1 MKQKEKVVLHL
12 WFDTQA
18 MEAAQFYTSIFQ
30 HSKVIQSVKISDTP
44 SGEVELV
51 SFSLENVRFEAISAG
66 PFVSINDSM
75 RLLVF
80 CQSQEERDGYVN
92 KLAGKVCSADN
103 MTMVEDRFGVH
114 WLFVM
119 ESDQTKRLPKI
130 CPLVDAYG
138 KAKEMCDY
146 YQGEFA
152 AKTDVT
158 SFEHN
163 QWYVFELDNTPIIFA
178 DISHG
183 PSRYTGA
190 LSLLYLCENQ
200 QEIDSF
206 YQGFSAEVESEQC
219 GWIVDKYGIS
229 WQIVPRMFLDFAQ
242 KLSPVTYQKINQQI
256 LTMKKI
262 EIAQIEQL
270 I

>member
-1 MKQKEKVVLHL
+1 M
-12 WFDTQA
+12 
-18 MEAAQFYTSIFQ
+18 
-30 HSKVIQSVKISDTP
+30 
-44 SGEVELV
+44 
-51 SFSLENVRFEAISAG
+51 
-66 PFVSINDSM
+66 
-75 RLLVF
+75 
-80 CQSQEERDGYVN
+80 
-92 KLAGKVCSADN
+92 
-103 MTMVEDRFGVH
+103 
-114 WLFVM
+114 
-119 ESDQTKRLPKI
+119 
-130 CPLVDAYG
+130 
-138 KAKEMCDY
+138 
-146 YQGEFA
+146 
-152 AKTDVT
+152 T

-163 QWYVFELDNTPIIFA
+163 RWYVLELDNNPIIFA

-183 PSRYTGA
+183 SSQYTGA

-206 YQGFSAEVESEQC
+206 YQGFSAEAASEQC

-242 KLSPVTYQKINQQI
+242 KLSPATYQKINQQI